1 MDLEKCPRCGEEYSP
16 SYRRCPF
23 CEEENRPRKVK
34 NKMRSGHHVTE
45 KKKTYSGRSA
55 LIIILLLVLAL
66 LTWVL
71 FGEKIVARFAKPEE
85 PEPPVEEV
93 TPPAEVND
101 DPFYDPSAGDGAGDG
116 TGVLDPDAVEPPSV
130 DDPSVDTNADASNA
144 ELSSEDFTL
153 KVGESTQLTVTGTS
167 AAVTWSSKNPTV
179 AVVGS
184 NGFVTAINPGTTTI
198 TATVGDKTLEAIA
211 RVKSADSTSG
221 TNTDA
226 SNAALSSTDFTAK
239 VGESVTLKVTGTDAA
254 VTWSIDDS
262 SVASISASGVV
273 KGIKAGQ
280 TKAHAK
286 VGGKTLDCVV
296 RIK

>member
-1 MDLEKCPRCGEEYSP
+1 MDLEKCPHCGEEYSP

-23 CEEENRPRKVK
+23 CEEQDNPRKVK
-34 NKMRSGHHVTE
+34 NKMRSGHRVTE

-71 FGEKIVARFAKPEE
+71 FGEKIIERFAKPEE
-85 PEPPVEEV
+85 QEPPVEDV
-93 TPPAEVND
+93 TPPTEVND
-101 DPFYDPSAGDGAGDG
+101 DPFYDPSVGDG
-116 TGVLDPDAVEPPSV
+116 TGEGTAVHDPNAVEPPTI
-130 DDPSVDTNADASNA
+130 DAPPSDENMDVSNA
-144 ELSSEDFTL
+144 KLSSEDFTL
-153 KVGESTQLTVTGTS
+153 SVGESTQLKVTGTD
-167 AAVTWSSKNPTV
+167 AAAAWSSKDPAV

-184 NGFVTAINPGTTTI
+184 SGLVTAVNPGMTTI
-198 TATVGDKTLEAIA
+198 TATVGDKTLEAIV

-226 SNAALSSTDFTAK
+226 SSAALNKTDFTAS

-262 SVASISASGVV
+262 SVASISGGGVV
-273 KGIKAGQ
+273 KGIKTGQ
-280 TKAHAK
+280 TKAHAV
-286 VGGKTLDCVV
+286 VGGKTLTCIV

>member
-1 MDLEKCPRCGEEYSP
+1 MDIVKCPRCGEEYSE

-23 CEEENRPRKVK
+23 CEEEDRPRKVK
-34 NKMRSGHHVTE
+34 NKMRGGQRVAE

-85 PEPPVEEV
+85 QEPPVEDV
-93 TPPAEVND
+93 TPPTEVND
-101 DPFYDPSAGDGAGDG
+101 DPFYDPSVGDG
-116 TGVLDPDAVEPPSV
+116 TGEGTDVVDPNAVEPPTV
-130 DDPSVDTNADASNA
+130 DAPHSDANMDVSSA
-144 ELSSEDFTL
+144 KLSSEDFTL
-153 KVGESTQLTVTGTS
+153 SVGESTQLTITGTDV
-167 AAVTWSSKNPTV
+167 AAVWSSKDSTV

-184 NGFVTAINPGTTTI
+184 SGLVTAVNPGTTTI

-221 TNTDA
+221 TNADA
-226 SNAALSSTDFTAK
+226 SNAALNKTDFTAS

-262 SVASISASGVV
+262 SIASISGSGVV
-273 KGIKAGQ
+273 KGIKSGQ

-286 VGGKTLDCVV
+286 VGGKTLTCVV

>member
-1 MDLEKCPRCGEEYSP
+1 MDFEKCPRCGEEYSS

-23 CEEENRPRKVK
+23 CEEEDRPRKVK
-34 NKMRSGHHVTE
+34 NKMKSGRRVTE
-45 KKKTYSGRSA
+45 KKKTYSGRGA

-71 FGEKIVARFAKPEE
+71 FGEKLVERFAKPEE
-85 PEPPVEEV
+85 QEPPIEDV
-93 TPPAEVND
+93 TQPTEVND
-101 DPFYDPSAGDGAGDG
+101 DPFYDPSAGDGTGDA
-116 TGVLDPDAVEPPSV
+116 TNVTDPDAAEPPSV
-130 DDPSVDTNADASNA
+130 DVPSADTNTDALNA
-144 ELSSEDFTL
+144 KLSSEDFTL
-153 KVGESTQLTVTGTS
+153 RVGESTQLTVTGTD
-167 AAVTWSSKNPTV
+167 AAVVWSSKNSTV

-184 NGFVTAINPGTTTI
+184 SGLVTAINPGTTTI
-198 TATVGDKTLEAIA
+198 TATVGGKTLESVA
-211 RVKSADSTSG
+211 RVKSADSAPA

-254 VTWSIDDS
+254 AVWSIDDS
-262 SVASISASGVV
+262 SIASISANGVV

-286 VGGKTLDCVV
+286 VGGKTLTCVV
-296 RIK
+296 RIR

>member
-1 MDLEKCPRCGEEYSP
+1 MDFVKCPRCGEEYSS
-16 SYRRCPF
+16 SYHRCPF
-23 CEEENRPRKVK
+23 CEEEDRPRKVK
-34 NKMRSGHHVTE
+34 NRTRSSHRVTE

-71 FGEKIVARFAKPEE
+71 FGEKLVERFAKPEE
-85 PEPPVEEV
+85 PEPPVADV
-93 TPPAEVND
+93 TPPTEVND
-101 DPFYDPSAGDGAGDG
+101 DPFYDPNVGDSTGD
-116 TGVLDPDAVEPPSV
+116 VSDPNAAEPPSV
-130 DDPSVDTNADASNA
+130 DVPSVDTNTDVSNA
-144 ELSSEDFTL
+144 KLSSEDFTMT
-153 KVGESTQLTVTGTS
+153 VGESVQLKVTGTD
-167 AAVTWSSKNPTV
+167 AAVVWSSKDSTV

-184 NGFVTAINPGTTTI
+184 SGLVTAINPGTTTI
-198 TATVGDKTLEAIA
+198 TATVGDKTLEGIA
-211 RVKSADSTSG
+211 RVKSAEGAPG

-239 VGESVTLKVTGTDAA
+239 VGESVTLKVRGTDAA

-262 SVASISASGVV
+262 SIASISADGVV

-286 VGGKTLDCVV
+286 VGGKTLTCVV